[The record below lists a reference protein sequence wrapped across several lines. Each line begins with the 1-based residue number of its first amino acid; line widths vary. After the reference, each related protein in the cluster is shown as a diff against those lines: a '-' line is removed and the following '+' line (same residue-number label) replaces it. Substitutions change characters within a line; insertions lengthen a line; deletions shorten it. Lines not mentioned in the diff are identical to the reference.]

1 MLDIPEEVKNLFRQ
15 DSITKNFRV
24 HFPNGERAD
33 LTNDNVVSESVQF
46 TESLCS
52 QENLKFGLCEAS
64 VLEFE
69 TIDVENISGCE
80 ITAGIEID
88 ITGTDVSAYIDGGEN
103 FKYWNEA
110 ISFLKSSG
118 AWGKLSDRIY
128 LVTPGTETRIDTTGA
143 GSITTVSRKYITSG
157 YISSTPQMDGQAW
170 GSKYDLSS
178 FGFYNSDIVA
188 SVSSGNDTGF
198 TITTNG
204 EGILLGQNGY
214 RLSDSSTWTMT
225 YFLILSLGD
234 SEASSLLKEKT
245 MEELEELTDIRP
257 IIEEPIVT
265 WKDGRKAY
273 SVIYGRFVVDSC
285 KRNGIRRQVTA
296 YSVDYKFELSPIEK
310 LYDGLYALREKKRDI
325 NPREFALCNLKNIK
339 VSWGSRTKMSS
350 SIWTEDE
357 GYLFGDV
364 PSGRCKYVLKEMDM
378 YFDIG
383 PYFYKLECT
392 DFYSKNL
399 QKFKTEA
406 AVCGIYQDEIDNLSS
421 EMIPVIGAYPLP
433 EPTVSH
439 SGYSPQLY
447 YFEPKYFF
455 KANDVSV
462 VEDADARLRI
472 KLPVSITLIHLDA
485 SGAETAR
492 EEYVF
497 YQNPQWYRYENP
509 DLPELPT
516 NEETLIEIGFAYE
529 PHKETIDA
537 REVINAYAELIG
549 EFGIFRR
556 DGTFEFKNIQDDY
569 GLYPSDTLYPSESL
583 YPKEAVGTI
592 PGVLYDKNN
601 LYYEE
606 YMVKPINEIT
616 VSYML
621 DGTRHERSEKLN
633 YEDGSGYSLTDN
645 YIIKKAEFNYA
656 TATNIIF
663 AFYEKVKGIAYTP
676 FELSGMKGLPFLE
689 PGDVLNILTH
699 DWGFEGIIMRRTLSG
714 EIFLRDDL
722 EANGEEYMGESKGLS
737 YS

>member
-1 MLDIPEEVKNLFRQ
+1 MLDIPEKVKDLFRT
-15 DSITKNFRV
+15 DNIKKNFRV

-33 LTNDNVVSESVQF
+33 ITNDNLIADSVRF

-52 QENLKFGLCEAS
+52 RNNLKFGLCEAS

-69 TIDVENISGCE
+69 TIDVENIKGCE
-80 ITAGIEID
+80 ITAGIEIC
-88 ITGTDVSAYIDGGEN
+88 ITGTDVSPYIDGGEN

-143 GSITTVSRKYITSG
+143 SAARAVITSG

-214 RLSDSSTWTMT
+214 RWSDSSTWTMT

-234 SEASSLLKEKT
+234 SKASSLLKEKT
-245 MEELEELTDIRP
+245 MTELEEMTDIRP

-265 WKDGRKAY
+265 WEDGRKAY
-273 SVIYGRFVVDSC
+273 AVSYGRFVVDSC
-285 KRNGIRRQVTA
+285 KRNGTRRQVTA
-296 YSVDYKFELSPIEK
+296 YSVDYKFELSPVEK
-310 LYDGLYALREKKRDI
+310 LYDGLYAYYDKKRFI
-325 NPREFALCNLKNIK
+325 NPREFALCNLRNIK
-339 VSWGSRTKMSS
+339 VSWGSRTK
-350 SIWTEDE
+350 INWDYNKEDE
-357 GYLFGDV
+357 GIVYGDM
-364 PSGRCKYVLKEMDM
+364 PSGHCKYIINRSFIFCEP
-378 YFDIG
+378 G
-383 PYFYKLECT
+383 PYFYKMEGT
-392 DFYSKNL
+392 DSYSKNL

-406 AVCGIYQDEIDNLSS
+406 SVCGIYKEEIDKLSS
-421 EMIPVIGAYPLP
+421 KMIPKIGACYIHDDTLTWYA
-433 EPTVSH
+433 PTST
-439 SGYSPQLY
+439 YFNLQY
-447 YFEPKYFF
+447 YFQ
-455 KANDVSV
+455 ANDASV
-462 VEDADARLRI
+462 DDNGHAGIGLL
-472 KLPVSITLIHLDA
+472 LPLSITFIHLDA
-485 SGAETAR
+485 SGAETTR

-549 EFGIFRR
+549 AFGIFRR

-633 YEDGSGYSLTDN
+633 DEDGSGYSLTDN

-663 AFYEKVKGIAYTP
+663 AFYEKVKGITYTP
-676 FELSGMKGLPFLE
+676 FNLSGMKGLPFLE
-689 PGDVLNILTH
+689 PGDVLNILTN

-714 EIFLRDDL
+714 EIFLMDDL